1 MIYEATTTHIIIDN
15 KGNDKIKKERFII
28 DNMGTFSD
36 VEAMLFGEYGTFREF
51 DVPAI
56 KRSNIKEIANKRQ
69 SDEDKIYIA
78 EVEDIFT
85 TDTGEEKPIKYKI
98 AFFSSSNFD
107 DALYFITEFLKQ
119 GFDMSLISLKQ
130 SNFIDIL

>member
-1 MIYEATTTHIIIDN
+1 MIYEATITHIVIDD
-15 KGNDKIKKERFII
+15 KGNDKTKKERFII
-28 DNMGTFSD
+28 DNMETFSE
-36 VEAMLFGEYGTFREF
+36 VESMLFEEYGSLREF
-51 DVPAI
+51 DVPTI

-78 EVEDIFT
+78 EIEDVFT

-98 AFFSSSNFD
+98 VFFSSEFD
-107 DALYFITEFLKQ
+107 NALYFITEFLKQ

-130 SNFIDIL
+130 SNFVDVL

>member
-28 DNMGTFSD
+28 DNMETFSE
-36 VEAMLFGEYGTFREF
+36 VESMLFEEYGTLREF
-51 DVPAI
+51 DVPVI
-56 KRSNIKEIANKRQ
+56 RRSNIKEIANKRQ
-69 SDEDKIYIA
+69 AETDKIYIA
-78 EVEDIFT
+78 EIEDVFT

-98 AFFSSSNFD
+98 VFFSSEFD
-107 DALYFITEFLKQ
+107 NALCFITEFLKQ

>member
-1 MIYEATTTHIIIDN
+1 MIYEATTTHIIIDD

-28 DNMGTFSD
+28 DNMETFSE
-36 VEAMLFGEYGTFREF
+36 VESMLFEEYGTLREF
-51 DVPAI
+51 DVPVI
-56 KRSNIKEIANKRQ
+56 RRSNIKEIANKRQ
-69 SDEDKIYIA
+69 AETDKIYIA
-78 EVEDIFT
+78 EIEDVFT

-98 AFFSSSNFD
+98 VFFSSEFD
-107 DALYFITEFLKQ
+107 NALCFITEFLKQ

>member
-1 MIYEATTTHIIIDN
+1 MIYEATTTHIIIDD

-28 DNMGTFSD
+28 DNMETFSE
-36 VEAMLFGEYGTFREF
+36 VESMLFEEYGTLREF
-51 DVPAI
+51 DVPVI
-56 KRSNIKEIANKRQ
+56 RRSNIKEIANKRQ
-69 SDEDKIYIA
+69 YETDKIYIA
-78 EVEDIFT
+78 EIEDVFT

-98 AFFSSSNFD
+98 VFFSSSNFD

>member
-1 MIYEATTTHIIIDN
+1 MIYEATITHIVIDD
-15 KGNDKIKKERFII
+15 KGNDKTKKERFII
-28 DNMGTFSD
+28 DNMETFSE
-36 VEAMLFGEYGTFREF
+36 VESMLFEEYGSLREF

-78 EVEDIFT
+78 EIEDVFT

-107 DALYFITEFLKQ
+107 DALCFITEFLKQ

-130 SNFIDIL
+130 SNFVDVL

>member
-1 MIYEATTTHIIIDN
+1 MIYEATTTHIVIDD
-15 KGNDKIKKERFII
+15 KGNDKTKKERFII
-28 DNMGTFSD
+28 DNMETFSE
-36 VEAMLFGEYGTFREF
+36 VESMLFEEYGSLREF

-78 EVEDIFT
+78 EIEDVFT

-107 DALYFITEFLKQ
+107 DALCFITEFLKQ

-130 SNFIDIL
+130 SNFVDVL

>member
-1 MIYEATTTHIIIDN
+1 MIYEATITHIVIDD
-15 KGNDKIKKERFII
+15 KGNDKTKKERFII
-28 DNMGTFSD
+28 DNMETFSE
-36 VEAMLFGEYGTFREF
+36 VESMLFEEYGSLREF

-78 EVEDIFT
+78 EIEDVFT

-98 AFFSSSNFD
+98 VFFSSEFD
-107 DALYFITEFLKQ
+107 NALYFITEFLKQ

-130 SNFIDIL
+130 SNFVDVL

>member
-1 MIYEATTTHIIIDN
+1 MIYEATTTHIIIDD

-28 DNMGTFSD
+28 DNMETFSD
-36 VEAMLFGEYGTFREF
+36 VEAMLFGEYGTLREF

-78 EVEDIFT
+78 EIEDVFT

>member
-28 DNMGTFSD
+28 DNMETFSE
-36 VEAMLFGEYGTFREF
+36 VESMLFEEYGTLREF
-51 DVPAI
+51 DVPVI
-56 KRSNIKEIANKRQ
+56 RRSNIKEVANKRQ
-69 SDEDKIYIA
+69 AETDKIYIA
-78 EVEDIFT
+78 EIEDVFT

-98 AFFSSSNFD
+98 VFFSSSNFD

>member
-1 MIYEATTTHIIIDN
+1 MIYEATITHIVIDN

-28 DNMGTFSD
+28 DNMETFSE
-36 VEAMLFGEYGTFREF
+36 VESMLFEEYGSLREF

-78 EVEDIFT
+78 EIEDVFT

-98 AFFSSSNFD
+98 VFFSSEFD
-107 DALYFITEFLKQ
+107 NALYFITEFLKQ

-130 SNFIDIL
+130 SNFVDVL

>member
-1 MIYEATTTHIIIDN
+1 MIYEATITHIVIDD
-15 KGNDKIKKERFII
+15 KGNDKTKKERFII
-28 DNMGTFSD
+28 DNMETFSE
-36 VEAMLFGEYGTFREF
+36 VESMLFEEYESLREF

-78 EVEDIFT
+78 EIEDVFT

-98 AFFSSSNFD
+98 VFFSSEFD
-107 DALYFITEFLKQ
+107 NALCFITEFLKQ

-130 SNFIDIL
+130 SNFVDVL

>member
-1 MIYEATTTHIIIDN
+1 MIYEATTTHIVIDD
-15 KGNDKIKKERFII
+15 KGNDKNKKERFII
-28 DNMGTFSD
+28 DGMETFSE
-36 VEAMLFGEYGTFREF
+36 VESMLFEEYGTLREF

-78 EVEDIFT
+78 EIEDIFT

-98 AFFSSSNFD
+98 VFFSSSNFD

-130 SNFIDIL
+130 SNFIDVL